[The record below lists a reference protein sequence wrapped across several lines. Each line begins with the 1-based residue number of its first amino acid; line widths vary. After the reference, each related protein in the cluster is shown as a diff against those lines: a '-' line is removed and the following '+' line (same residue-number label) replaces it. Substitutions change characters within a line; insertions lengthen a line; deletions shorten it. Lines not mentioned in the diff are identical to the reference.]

1 MSHSL
6 QHIVFAAVAIATA
19 AAMIL
24 AGPGSVP
31 ALATVCVG
39 LIALYAAGLA
49 RRSRDRDRA
58 SSSES
63 HPTAASA
70 SGERSSGRDSSG
82 RGGAGRTGGERAG
95 GGRSRFTADGSRSS
109 TRRRPKG
116 DPTARE
122 PRPPKGSDQ
131 GSGTPKKGRAR
142 RAEELLWLSEQ
153 LGAEP
158 EDVSFLPPY
167 ASDTVEEGAEDA
179 GEERMENWAPPEIL
193 EAAEPRPGEEAA
205 EAVGIY
211 REVPVPRHFALG
223 TVAIIRNAMQP
234 GEVAQVLVEQR
245 RQPKRQFGD
254 LAVEMGF
261 LDRGDL
267 EDLLEAQQAG
277 LFTDEEIREARQ
289 RLREFRQIT
298 AST

>member
-1 MSHSL
+1 MSQSV
-6 QHIVFAAVAIATA
+6 QHIVFAAVVIATA

-24 AGPGSVP
+24 AGPSSVP
-31 ALATVCVG
+31 ALATVFAG
-39 LIALYAAGLA
+39 LIAIYAAGLI
-49 RRSRDRDRA
+49 RRARDRDRSSSKPGDGA
-58 SSSES
+58 SSTGSRETS
-63 HPTAASA
+63 SRGTPAGPG
-70 SGERSSGRDSSG
+70 SGARS
-82 RGGAGRTGGERAG
+82 RTGTAG
-95 GGRSRFTADGSRSS
+95 GRGSRSEA
-109 TRRRPKG
+109 
-116 DPTARE
+116 DV
-122 PRPPKGSDQ
+122 PRPAAKARR
-131 GSGTPKKGRAR
+131 GSGAVRERPPTEGSATPAADRSHA
-142 RAEELLWLSEQ
+142 AEEAAWLGEQ
-153 LGAEP
+153 LAGDA

-167 ASDTVEEGAEDA
+167 ASDTVEEGGED
-179 GEERMENWAPPEIL
+179 ETDERIESWAPPEIL

-205 EAVGIY
+205 EAVEVY

-234 GEVAQVLVEQR
+234 GQVAQVLVEQR

-261 LDRGDL
+261 LGRAQL

-289 RLREFRQIT
+289 RLREFRRIT

>member
-6 QHIVFAAVAIATA
+6 QHIVFAAVVIATA

-31 ALATVCVG
+31 ALAAVFVG

-49 RRSRDRDRA
+49 RRARDRDR
-58 SSSES
+58 SSSSSGS
-63 HPTAASA
+63 HPAGA
-70 SGERSSGRDSSG
+70 SGSGRTSSSRDSSG
-82 RGGAGRTGGERAG
+82 RAGAGRSRGEPAG
-95 GGRSRFTADGSRSS
+95 GGRARSAAGGSRSS
-109 TRRRPKG
+109 ARERPGG
-116 DPTARE
+116 DLTARE
-122 PRPPKGSDQ
+122 PRRSKASDA
-131 GSGTPKKGRAR
+131 PKKGRTR
-142 RAEELLWLSEQ
+142 RAEELQWLSEQ
-153 LGAEP
+153 LEADA

-167 ASDTVEEGAEDA
+167 ASDTVEEGAEDG
-179 GEERMENWAPPEIL
+179 GEERMESWAPPEIL

-205 EAVGIY
+205 EAVEIY

-254 LAVEMGF
+254 LAVEMGL
-261 LDRGDL
+261 LDHGKL
-267 EDLLEAQQAG
+267 KDLLEAQQAG

-289 RLREFRQIT
+289 RLREFRQIA